1 MFNQIWEAI
10 GMVDRIK
17 YKVFDSNTFETLLVD
32 SNSKKITLRYFID
45 EIDKIIFDLKTFSL
59 FKN

>member
-1 MFNQIWEAI
+1 
-10 GMVDRIK
+10 MVDRIK